1 MTSLPAQLRAPFAA
15 TAIALACSGSGALA
29 DEKALPYSGLGT
41 LCMEQLA
48 SPSRPHFIARS
59 DLAAP
64 RARATNALSAA
75 GRSPLGS
82 MPIGEAPDDLVD
94 FFGGVPRKASECDR
108 RVCLRAEAYAA
119 FKKLADGMKTIG
131 ASPYVASAF
140 RSHSTQCATFNDWIA
155 RTPAGFCEVVKQSA
169 LPGRSE
175 HQLGTTLDVFSD
187 AWAKVGN
194 GNVFRPGFACTKE
207 GTWLRENAWEYGWV
221 LSFSAN
227 PDDRE
232 PANACIL
239 RKDRRAVGPN
249 PRTSYRDEAWHLRYL
264 GIDEATK
271 YHEAWLES
279 GPGTPSEI
287 ALDTYLRHREGRNGE
302 ADLPVCDGCQCEA
315 CATLA
320 RPETGEPTP
329 CGDRGLILN
338 DDGVP
343 VPTMREPVVAEVEA
357 TPMGKS
363 WVSVAIT
370 IDAAPH
376 TVTQPPI
383 FGAPGSTP
391 GYDAQASYEAF
402 SPYVDAPVR
411 GYADL
416 PGAYRVG
423 IRGAGKG
430 PAFPWRLGFAAPATA
445 MVWNKVNAYLPG
457 VPGRSTHRVMLR
469 TPVDVSA
476 LEIAILRDGEIV
488 GPVEHVTLRS
498 DIATAGR

>member
-1 MTSLPAQLRAPFAA
+1 MRLVPHHLRAPITA
-15 TAIALACSGSGALA
+15 TALALACAATGAHA
-29 DEKALPYSGLGT
+29 DDAHGGLGT
-41 LCMEQLA
+41 LCLEQLA
-48 SPSRPHFIARS
+48 SPRHPHFIARG

-64 RARATNALSAA
+64 RARASNSLSAN

-82 MPIGEAPDDLVD
+82 LPLGDAPDDLVD
-94 FFGGVPRKASECDR
+94 LYKGTPRTLAECER
-108 RVCLRAEAYAA
+108 RVCLRAEAYEA
-119 FKKLADGMKTIG
+119 FGKLTEAMKQLG
-131 ASPYVASAF
+131 VSPYVASGF
-140 RSHSTQCATFNDWIA
+140 RSQSTQCATFNDWIS
-155 RTPAGFCEVVKQSA
+155 RTPEGFCEVVKQSA

-187 AWAKVGN
+187 AWARVGN

-207 GTWLRENAWEYGWV
+207 GTWLREHAWEHGWV
-221 LSFSAN
+221 LSYRAH
-227 PDDRE
+227 PDDRQPE
-232 PANACIL
+232 NECAL
-239 RKDRRAVGPN
+239 RLDRRAVGPD
-249 PRTSYRDEAWHLRYL
+249 PRTSYRDEAWHLRYI
-264 GIDEATK
+264 GVDEAAK
-271 YHEAWLES
+271 YHDAWLQS
-279 GPGTPSEI
+279 GPGTPHEI
-287 ALDTYLRHREGRNGE
+287 ALETYLRHREGRSGE

-315 CATLA
+315 CATMV
-320 RPETGEPTP
+320 RPESGQPTP
-329 CGDRGLILN
+329 CGDRGLVI
-338 DDGVP
+338 DEAGIP
-343 VPTMREPVVAEVEA
+343 VSATREPVLVEVEA
-357 TPMGKS
+357 TPAGKS

-469 TPVDVSA
+469 APADVSA
-476 LEIAILRDGEIV
+476 LEIAILRDGKIV